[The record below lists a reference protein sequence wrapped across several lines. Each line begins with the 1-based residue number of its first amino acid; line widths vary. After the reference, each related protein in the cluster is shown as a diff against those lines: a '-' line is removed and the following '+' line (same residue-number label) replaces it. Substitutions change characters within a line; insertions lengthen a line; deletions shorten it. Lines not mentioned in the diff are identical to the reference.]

1 MGLLMKVLRKMEGG
15 ISLRDDVVGLG
26 LKLKALRRTQNLQ
39 SSEIAKML
47 KIAKSTY
54 SGYEN
59 DKSKPNY
66 KILIELANFYSVS
79 VDYLLGKS
87 NDQQLYVP
95 GNATDEVIKVEK
107 VKEKNIFGKRLRIL
121 RTEKCITQAEL
132 GVVLNRADGN
142 ISKYEV
148 GRIEPNIETLQAI
161 AEYFQV
167 SSDYLIGISNTQNH
181 IESQDQSILSLGT
194 W

>member
-1 MGLLMKVLRKMEGG
+1 M
-15 ISLRDDVVGLG
+15 RDDVVGLG

-66 KILIELANFYSVS
+66 RILIELANFYSVS

-87 NDQQLYVP
+87 NDQQPYVP

-132 GVVLNRADGN
+132 GVVLNRANGN

-181 IESQDQSILSLGT
+181 IESQDQNILSLGT